1 LEERLGEG
9 AVGVVYRAVHIGL
22 EKSFAIKLLKTAGV
36 PSPAALERFRKE
48 AVALGRLR
56 QPHIVEVTDCGI
68 DGAEG
73 GLPYIVTELLEGM
86 PLSDVCRDKGPLPL
100 THAFVLLGQ
109 IAAAVDAAHEA
120 GVLHRDLK
128 PGNVF
133 TCSKNPES
141 PGVKVLDFGLAEL
154 LAGQGKSSSGT
165 LPGGKASPIELT
177 PTGSLLG
184 TPLYAA
190 PELILYGESS
200 HATDIYSFGVLAYE
214 ILGGKPPFR
223 GTLEEILASHLEADP
238 PPLPLPPELWRPLR
252 ETLQKDPALRPDK
265 AGEVIRRFQEGMLEA
280 ERACWASIEIPRPRR
295 LQHIDSGSPRSEEP
309 FDRPRNIH
317 AVLAAFELMHGER
330 FVYPRELFAEH
341 RRLASVYNLVRAQI
355 HAHWL
360 AAEFPG
366 FADLPDWVPE
376 QDLGILQ
383 GRLRDL
389 KSSLRTLESPFL
401 ELAETRAALAPGTVL
416 LTYYVGESQSFLF
429 VIEARGVPGMG
440 LFLYPL
446 SIGNEELKREV
457 EAFRN
462 LWGRPETNLWALKE
476 HGWNLYDLLIRP
488 AEPVLGKADRWL
500 ISPDGPLRSLP
511 FATLFSGTHYL
522 ADAKPIYIAASYIPT
537 EDGSTDLMAP
547 ADLIR
552 NQDFSRPYYTQL
564 TGDST

>member
-1 LEERLGEG
+1 LIKTGRLIDGKYRLVERLGEG
-9 AVGVVYRAVHIGL
+9 AVGVVYRAVHVGL
-22 EKSFAIKLLKTAGV
+22 EKSFAIKLLKTGG
-36 PSPAALERFRKE
+36 PQSSSALERFRRE

-56 QPHIVEVTDCGI
+56 HSHIVEVTDCGI
-68 DGAEG
+68 DRAEG
-73 GLPYIVTELLEGM
+73 GLPYIVTELLEGT
-86 PLSDVCRDKGPLPL
+86 PLSEVCRDKGPLPL

-133 TCSKNPES
+133 ACSKNPES

-165 LPGGKASPIELT
+165 LPGGKASPAELT

-190 PELILYGESS
+190 PELILHGESS
-200 HATDIYSFGVLAYE
+200 RATDIYSFGVLAYE
-214 ILGGKPPFR
+214 ILGGNPPFR
-223 GTLEEILASHLEADP
+223 GTLEEVLACHLQADP

-252 ETLQKDPALRPDK
+252 ETLQKDPALRPST
-265 AGEVIRRFQEGMLEA
+265 AGEVVRRFQEGMLEA

-295 LQHIDSGSPRSEEP
+295 SYFISVRESGSSDNH
-309 FDRPRNIH
+309 FRNIH
-317 AVLAAFELMHGER
+317 VVLAAFELMHGQR

-341 RRLASVYNLVRAQI
+341 RRLASDYVQVRAQI
-355 HAHWL
+355 YAHWL
-360 AAEFPG
+360 VAENPELAERPG
-366 FADLPDWVPE
+366 WVPE

-383 GRLRDL
+383 GRLWDL
-389 KSSLRTLESPFL
+389 EALIGTLERPFL
-401 ELAETRAALAPGTVL
+401 ELTETRVALTPGTVF
-416 LTYYVGESQSFLF
+416 LTYYIGESQSFLF
-429 VIEARGVPGMG
+429 VIEAEGVPGVG

-446 SIGNEELKREV
+446 SIGREELKREV

-462 LWGRPETNLWALKE
+462 VWRRPDTDLLALKE
-476 HGWNLYDLLIRP
+476 RGCNLYDLLIRP

-500 ISPDGPLRSLP
+500 ISPDGPLHSLP

-522 ADAKPIYIAASYIPT
+522 ADSKPLYIAASKVPPRKT
-537 EDGSTDLMAP
+537 
-547 ADLIR
+547 
-552 NQDFSRPYYTQL
+552 
-564 TGDST
+564 